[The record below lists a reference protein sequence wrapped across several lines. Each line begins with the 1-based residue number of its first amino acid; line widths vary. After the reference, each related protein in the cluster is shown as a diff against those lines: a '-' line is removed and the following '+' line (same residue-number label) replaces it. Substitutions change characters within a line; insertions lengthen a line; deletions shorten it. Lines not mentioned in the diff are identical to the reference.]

1 MRAKMKTDNQ
11 RREFEFALET
21 VLKASDQRIK
31 GIKVNWDDTDKK
43 HRARANT
50 VTVTYTNGLK
60 RTINVAYSAWRA
72 IASAVIQQA

>member
-1 MRAKMKTDNQ
+1 MKTDNN

-31 GIKVNWDDTDKK
+31 NIKVNWDDTDEK
-43 HRARANT
+43 HRARANY
-50 VTVTYTNGLK
+50 VTVTYTNGLERK
-60 RTINVAYSAWRA
+60 INVAYSAWRA

>member
-1 MRAKMKTDNQ
+1 MKTDNN

-31 GIKVNWDDTDKK
+31 SIKVNWDDTDEK

-50 VTVTYTNGLK
+50 VTITYTNNSE

>member
-1 MRAKMKTDNQ
+1 MKTDNN

-31 GIKVNWDDTDKK
+31 SIKVNWDDTDEK

-50 VTVTYTNGLK
+50 VTVTYTNNLE

>member
-1 MRAKMKTDNQ
+1 MKTDNQ

-21 VLKASDQRIK
+21 VLKAADSKIK
-31 GIKVNWDDTDKK
+31 SVKINWDDTDEK
-43 HRARANT
+43 HRARANS
-50 VTVTYTNGLK
+50 VTVTYTNGLE

>member
-1 MRAKMKTDNQ
+1 MKTDNN

-31 GIKVNWDDTDKK
+31 NIKIIWEDKDEN
-43 HRARANT
+43 HRARANSE
-50 VTVTYTNGLK
+50 TVTYTNGLE